1 MRGIVDFETFKC
13 KQLKIINRV
22 AIKITARGLRNER
35 TKVENGEVAAD
46 NAAANGL
53 ALALTG
59 AARTV
64 AEA

>member
-1 MRGIVDFETFKC
+1 MAV
-13 KQLKIINRV
+13 
-22 AIKITARGLRNER
+22 KITGRGLRDKL

-59 AARTV
+59 AARAV
-64 AEA
+64 AEAKSKKGNGDKD